1 MNEDVDDPDWREG
14 LDSEELEEYLDKLS
28 ETNKNK

>member
-1 MNEDVDDPDWREG
+1 MNEDVDDWREG
-14 LDSEELEEYLDKLS
+14 LDSEELEEFLDKLS